1 MAMDSCQDRRTSK
14 QVSYLKDNF
23 FAPYYFKL
31 TPIIEYFHIDKL
43 PIHGKLL
50 HKTIETTFIQS
61 GGGTGPM
68 KPGNR

>member
-1 MAMDSCQDRRTSK
+1 MSLFICPNSLYNQ
-14 QVSYLKDNF
+14 
-23 FAPYYFKL
+23 PFKL